1 MKLLLVCDILMINNI
16 FKLIAKKI
24 GLEIDVQNNT
34 VLAKK
39 YDMII
44 IHEKFIGDFEH
55 LQKSCLTFGLISSS
69 KNVVNIKQDFS
80 IRSPFLPKELSSLLD
95 KEQVILRE
103 KKRSERIELSKEH
116 EKIYL
121 ESLANNI
128 NFDEE
133 PRKRKEEDLSFNKKV
148 LNSPRKVNSRNLS
161 DIKIPKNIKKE
172 HSISSSHNSRI
183 SNNSKISDNFSDDSN
198 EDESIVLL
206 KQNPEAG
213 GILDKTE
220 LSKIKGILSRE
231 KRQIK
236 KQERKIEKI
245 EKIEKKETKKKAS
258 NMEDLS
264 EIIDKAIDEARLE
277 EFKKQG
283 YTDDNLD
290 LGLDNVKFKE
300 FRSMFKKL
308 DPKIVNDLLRGEK
321 INLKLHLKEDDE
333 DL

>member
-24 GLEIDVQNNT
+24 GLEIDTQSNT

-69 KNVVNIKQDFS
+69 SNVVNINQDFS
-80 IRSPFLPKELSSLLD
+80 IKSPFLPKELYLLLD
-95 KEQVILRE
+95 KEQASLRE

-133 PRKRKEEDLSFNKKV
+133 PSKIEEESILDKKTIE
-148 LNSPRKVNSRNLS
+148 SPSKINSRNLS
-161 DIKIPKNIKKE
+161 DIKIPKNIRRE
-172 HSISSSHNSRI
+172 HAISTSNNTAILNNTFDNI
-183 SNNSKISDNFSDDSN
+183 SNDSS

-206 KQNPEAG
+206 NQNPQAG

-220 LSKIKGILSRE
+220 LSKIKGILSKENGQTRKQE
-231 KRQIK
+231 IK
-236 KQERKIEKI
+236 KQKIENKKI
-245 EKIEKKETKKKAS
+245 KKKER

-321 INLKLHLKEDDE
+321 VNLKVHLKEDDE